1 MWFVTLYERLLS
13 RKEKKKERK
22 KTKGCRRAE
31 NCSASKF
38 KVRIRFSSQQ
48 NQVGGAADLQ
58 GLKA

>member
-13 RKEKKKERK
+13 RKKKERK